1 MREEGAKSARGR
13 VREDKDK
20 LEGFEQHRD
29 YMSHTMGESP
39 RKMSKKTDLDAVR
52 ETENEDGNKRKR

>member
-1 MREEGAKSARGR
+1 LREQRLQLEKEKKEIERMREEGSKSARGR

-20 LEGFEQHRD
+20 LEGFDQHRD

-39 RKMSKKTDLDAVR
+39 RKL
-52 ETENEDGNKRKR
+52 